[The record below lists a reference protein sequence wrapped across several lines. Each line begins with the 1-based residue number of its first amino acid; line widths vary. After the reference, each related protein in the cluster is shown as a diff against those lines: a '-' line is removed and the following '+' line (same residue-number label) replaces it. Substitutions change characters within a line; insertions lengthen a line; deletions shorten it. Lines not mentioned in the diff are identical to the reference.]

1 MQEHQKRVVTEKEE
15 LDNKLTKLISFF
27 ETPIFSGLDAAEQE
41 RLKRQS
47 AIMTDYSVVL
57 GERIAAFAE

>member
-1 MQEHQKRVVTEKEE
+1 MQEHQKRVVAEKEE
-15 LDNKLTKLISFF
+15 LDSKLTKLIGFF
-27 ETPIFSGLDAAEQE
+27 DTPIFSGLDATEQD

-57 GERIAAFAE
+57 GERIAAFTE

>member
-15 LDNKLTKLISFF
+15 LDGKLTKLIGFF
-27 ETPIFSGLDAAEQE
+27 ETPLFAGLDEAEQD

-47 AIMTDYSVVL
+47 AAMTDYSVVL
-57 GERIAAFAE
+57 GERINAFTE